1 VYLSDKHLDS
11 ETSAVLSLLLLVIPW
26 AAGDVRFRGST
37 ENGMSR
43 RELDADGNLLS
54 AFALMIV
61 GALGIGLPVAL
72 LIIWICA

>member
-1 VYLSDKHLDS
+1 MYLSDKHLDS
-11 ETSAVLSLLLLVIPW
+11 ETSAVLSLLLQVIPGLR
-26 AAGDVRFRGST
+26 ANPLSGST